1 MGISVRISLASP
13 EADLAAAIHPGV
25 STILLPRVEASNQI
39 QYVDSLITDLERRR
53 GIRPGTIELRA
64 LIESPK
70 GVNVAH
76 EIASSSPRLTAIGV
90 GPNMR
95 VHFEN
100 DGDAL
105 VYATAECELHILA
118 AGLTPLNMQYVL
130 D

>member
-25 STILLPRVEASNQI
+25 STVLLPRVESANQI
-39 QYVDSLITDLERRR
+39 RTADALITGLEKRR

-64 LIESPK
+64 LVESPE
-70 GVNVAH
+70 GVNMAQ
-76 EIASSSPRLTAIGV
+76 EIASSSPRLKAIGV

-95 VHFEN
+95 VYFEN

-105 VYATAECELHILA
+105 AYAAAECELHALA
-118 AGLTPLNMQYVL
+118 AGLTPLNIQYVL

>member
-1 MGISVRISLASP
+1 MGVSVRISLASP
-13 EADLAAAIHPGV
+13 EADLAAAVRPGV
-25 STILLPRVEASNQI
+25 STIILPRVESSNQI
-39 QYVDSLITDLERRR
+39 RTADALISDLEKRR
-53 GIRPGTIELRA
+53 GIRPGTIELHA
-64 LIESPK
+64 LIESPE
-70 GVNVAH
+70 GVNVAQ
-76 EIASSSPRLTAIGV
+76 EVASSSPRLKTIGV

-105 VYATAECELHILA
+105 EYATAECELHTLA

>member
-1 MGISVRISLASP
+1 MGISVRVSLASP
-13 EADLAAAIHPGV
+13 EADLAAAVRPGV
-25 STILLPRVEASNQI
+25 STIILPRVESSNQI
-39 QYVDSLITDLERRR
+39 RTADALISDLEKRR

-64 LIESPK
+64 LIESPE
-70 GVNVAH
+70 GVNVAQ
-76 EIASSSPRLTAIGV
+76 EVASSSPRLKTIGV

-95 VHFEN
+95 VHFET

-105 VYATAECELHILA
+105 EYATAECELHTRA